1 MKNKKRFV
9 PWLIAAVI
17 IAALAVIGK
26 KLYDLM
32 FGGSLAVTTED
43 LKNGIIACSP
53 AIIFIV
59 VVLIAALIV
68 VVAAGKLK
76 QPKRALVRAQAPIA
90 ILLAITLSVNW
101 VILGVE
107 YSVVN
112 SVFAEDVKV
121 SDETMASGRAI
132 ADQIASE
139 GIVLLKNDDKVLP
152 LSAGTKLNLFG
163 WSSVRPLY
171 GGTGSGDSDTS
182 NAVSLIDGL
191 KHAGFEVNEELVKFY
206 ENFRTERPVGT
217 IRLREIG
224 SKRGDFTV
232 PEPTIAEYENA
243 NMPKVDFGWP
253 GIEVTMLGATFKWN
267 ILGYDAEHGGL
278 PYFCAYMIAMILGEV
293 INFPIQRN
301 VVFRSKGNLTWQ
313 IVWYAV
319 AFCVITCIVNSIN
332 CIWVATAARYVPDFI
347 YNIGTTVLN
356 GGVSMVIFFFVNKV
370 IFPTSD

>member
-17 IAALAVIGK
+17 IAAFAVIGK

-139 GIVLLKNDDKVLP
+139 GIVLLKNDDKALP

-243 NMPKVDFGWP
+243 NIFEDAVPHTTANQCLKLVTLLYNKSQSGTRAVNTLNIIPITKRKFPKYFFQRLQIKADLRLSLQAFLSIGGGIVNRRSGGVPSPKVLHCVYLSAAMAALQGM
-253 GIEVTMLGATFKWN
+253 MLCEFLHDVRFW
-267 ILGYDAEHGGL
+267 
-278 PYFCAYMIAMILGEV
+278 
-293 INFPIQRN
+293 
-301 VVFRSKGNLTWQ
+301 
-313 IVWYAV
+313 
-319 AFCVITCIVNSIN
+319 
-332 CIWVATAARYVPDFI
+332 
-347 YNIGTTVLN
+347 
-356 GGVSMVIFFFVNKV
+356 
-370 IFPTSD
+370 

>member
-1 MKNKKRFV
+1 MLLFYLQYNKGAGGSRQGQLPGGGGDRGDFGQGVVLTQNQRF
-9 PWLIAAVI
+9 AVAEHRAGAQGLGGELVDLGI
-17 IAALAVIGK
+17 LGQADSGGVGLAVVDDKVIGK

-32 FGGSLAVTTED
+32 FGGSLAVMTED

-139 GIVLLKNDDKVLP
+139 GIVLLKNDDKALP

-232 PEPTIAEYENA
+232 PEPTIAEYESANIFENA
-243 NMPKVDFGWP
+243 AAYSDTAV
-253 GIEVTMLGATFKWN
+253 VVVSRT
-267 ILGYDAEHGGL
+267 GGEGFDI
-278 PYFCAYMIAMILGEV
+278 P
-293 INFPIQRN
+293 Q
-301 VVFRSKGNLTWQ
+301 S
-313 IVWYAV
+313 
-319 AFCVITCIVNSIN
+319 ITG
-332 CIWVATAARYVPDFI
+332 PDE
-347 YNIGTTVLN
+347 YNAQ
-356 GGVSMVIFFFVNKV
+356 
-370 IFPTSD
+370 

>member
-1 MKNKKRFV
+1 M
-9 PWLIAAVI
+9 AAP
-17 IAALAVIGK
+17 
-26 KLYDLM
+26 
-32 FGGSLAVTTED
+32 LAVTTED

-68 VVAAGKLK
+68 VAAAGKLK

-90 ILLAITLSVNW
+90 ILLAITLSVNG

-112 SVFAEDVKV
+112 SVFAENVKV

-139 GIVLLKNDDKVLP
+139 GIVLLKNDGKALP

-163 WSSVRPLY
+163 WSCVRPLY

-232 PEPTIAEYENA
+232 PEPTIAGTRA
-243 NMPKVDFGWP
+243 P
-253 GIEVTMLGATFKWN
+253 TF
-267 ILGYDAEHGGL
+267 LRMR
-278 PYFCAYMIAMILGEV
+278 P
-293 INFPIQRN
+293 
-301 VVFRSKGNLTWQ
+301 LTRIRRWLSS
-313 IVWYAV
+313 AV
-319 AFCVITCIVNSIN
+319 P
-332 CIWVATAARYVPDFI
+332 AARGFDIPQSITGPDE
-347 YNIGTTVLN
+347 YNAQ
-356 GGVSMVIFFFVNKV
+356 
-370 IFPTSD
+370 

>member
-1 MKNKKRFV
+1 MKNKKRLV

-139 GIVLLKNDDKVLP
+139 GIVLLKNDDKALP

-224 SKRGDFTV
+224 SKPFRSLPLQSTRTLTFLRMRSLTRIQRWLLSAV
-232 PEPTIAEYENA
+232 PAARALMSRRASPARMN
-243 NMPKVDFGWP
+243 
-253 GIEVTMLGATFKWN
+253 TMHSTAGS
-267 ILGYDAEHGGL
+267 HSS
-278 PYFCAYMIAMILGEV
+278 MIL
-293 INFPIQRN
+293 QRRQKTSMPAR
-301 VVFRSKGNLTWQ
+301 VTW
-313 IVWYAV
+313 
-319 AFCVITCIVNSIN
+319 N
-332 CIWVATAARYVPDFI
+332 
-347 YNIGTTVLN
+347 
-356 GGVSMVIFFFVNKV
+356 
-370 IFPTSD
+370 

>member
-1 MKNKKRFV
+1 MKNKKRLV

-112 SVFAEDVKV
+112 SVFAENVKV

-139 GIVLLKNDDKVLP
+139 GIVLLKNDDKALP

-243 NMPKVDFGWP
+243 NIF
-253 GIEVTMLGATFKWN
+253 EVKQMSNSFNLFLC
-267 ILGYDAEHGGL
+267 I
-278 PYFCAYMIAMILGEV
+278 
-293 INFPIQRN
+293 
-301 VVFRSKGNLTWQ
+301 FRRTAGNT
-313 IVWYAV
+313 
-319 AFCVITCIVNSIN
+319 
-332 CIWVATAARYVPDFI
+332 
-347 YNIGTTVLN
+347 
-356 GGVSMVIFFFVNKV
+356 
-370 IFPTSD
+370 

>member
-1 MKNKKRFV
+1 MKNKKRLV

-17 IAALAVIGK
+17 IAAFAVIGK

-68 VVAAGKLK
+68 VVAARKLK

-139 GIVLLKNDDKVLP
+139 GIVLLKNDDKALP

-243 NMPKVDFGWP
+243 NILRMRSLTRIQRWLLSAVPAARALISRKASP
-253 GIEVTMLGATFKWN
+253 ARMNTMHSTAGS
-267 ILGYDAEHGGL
+267 HSS
-278 PYFCAYMIAMILGEV
+278 MIL
-293 INFPIQRN
+293 QRRQKTSMPAR
-301 VVFRSKGNLTWQ
+301 VTW
-313 IVWYAV
+313 
-319 AFCVITCIVNSIN
+319 N
-332 CIWVATAARYVPDFI
+332 
-347 YNIGTTVLN
+347 
-356 GGVSMVIFFFVNKV
+356 
-370 IFPTSD
+370 